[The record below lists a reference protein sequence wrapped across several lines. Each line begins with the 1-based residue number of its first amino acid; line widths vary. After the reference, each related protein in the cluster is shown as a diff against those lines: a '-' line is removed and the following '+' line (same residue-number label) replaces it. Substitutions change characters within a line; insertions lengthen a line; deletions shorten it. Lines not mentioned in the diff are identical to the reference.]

1 MFKKT
6 TKIFLAI
13 LFFISIS
20 FIFQNRIRDIFFK
33 NSNQITDTADIEK
46 TLLANS
52 RKCNTCII
60 PKEWYAEGGYMNPLI
75 AGFVDGAWQSG
86 VSFVQIVNF
95 VKKYATDTKF
105 YNKANSDIEFLYANK
120 AKLPAQIKNEF
131 IKLGKGIA
139 GDYGANRAEYLFGK
153 CVFEFAS
160 LSLSG
165 GAIIATTGKKAVKL
179 TKKSVSLLKRTKLVA
194 KINKLA
200 KICKPCAKL
209 LKNSGGLR
217 RNLLNKKN
225 TVIAKKLLKSEWE
238 LAQKKGIKWKDFIK
252 DYQAHHIIPKEL
264 LNTSEGLQFYF
275 NNGGKLKFNSIDN
288 GMMLKKV
295 NVGGVHAKHNKY
307 NDFIAGRISRFYNDI
322 KDLPISSDKKIK
334 LFDDNLNI
342 MLTKTRSKIIEKSI
356 KNNIKINSIY

>member
-1 MFKKT
+1 M
-6 TKIFLAI
+6 
-13 LFFISIS
+13 
-20 FIFQNRIRDIFFK
+20 
-33 NSNQITDTADIEK
+33 
-46 TLLANS
+46 
-52 RKCNTCII
+52 
-60 PKEWYAEGGYMNPLI
+60 
-75 AGFVDGAWQSG
+75 
-86 VSFVQIVNF
+86 
-95 VKKYATDTKF
+95 
-105 YNKANSDIEFLYANK
+105 YANK

-225 TVIAKKLLKSEWE
+225 TIIAQKLLKTEWE
-238 LAQKKGIKWKDFIK
+238 LAQKKGIKWNVFIK

-288 GMMLKKV
+288 GIMLKKSV
-295 NVGGVHAKHNKY
+295 IHGNHPDY
-307 NDFIAGRISRFYNDI
+307 NDYITKSINKIFMKISTRKIPN
-322 KDLPISSDKKIK
+322 KHKIK
-334 LFDDNLNI
+334 QFEFQLNQLI
-342 MLTKTRSKIIEKSI
+342 DITRNKIINNSI
-356 KNNIKINSIY
+356 NKNIKINKLY